1 MILIKRLYEICE
13 LWDKPLIETLSS
25 RSVQRYYLN
34 SSDSGLTSQSPLRE
48 ILRVYSQPST
58 HEFIRVKQKID
69 TTNYLVLLDTKYFK
83 GSKAE
88 KNKTKAMLL
97 YKLFWKFKESFLML
111 DSFINILYLNISTV
125 PQYWIMLTGI
135 LEIKRCKD
143 MLKG

>member
-34 SSDSGLTSQSPLRE
+34 SSDSGLTSPSPLRE
-48 ILRVYSQPST
+48 TLRVYSQPST

-69 TTNYLVLLDTKYFK
+69 TTKYLVLLDTKYFK

-88 KNKTKAMLL
+88 KNKTKAMLCRS
-97 YKLFWKFKESFLML
+97 YFG
-111 DSFINILYLNISTV
+111 N
-125 PQYWIMLTGI
+125 
-135 LEIKRCKD
+135 
-143 MLKG
+143 LKKVS